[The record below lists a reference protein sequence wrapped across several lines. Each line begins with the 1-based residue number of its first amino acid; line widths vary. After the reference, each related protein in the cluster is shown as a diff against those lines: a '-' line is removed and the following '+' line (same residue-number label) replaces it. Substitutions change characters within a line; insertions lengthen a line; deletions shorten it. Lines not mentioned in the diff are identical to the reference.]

1 MRSNAIVKRRRQEI
15 KDTPLD
21 KPLPHDMLTS
31 MIVKNTFR
39 DVNYIE
45 TGEANRTMNDSE
57 IFANFT

>member
-21 KPLPHDMLTS
+21 KPLPHDMFTL
-31 MIVKNTFR
+31 MIIKNTFR